1 MSDQPF
7 SRRAQFLL
15 GARDTTPMIVGA
27 IPFGF
32 LFGALAVNAGLSLF
46 GAMGMS
52 LFVFAGSAQFVAA
65 TMLTQGAAIAVIV
78 ATTFVVNIRHAL
90 YSASLAPHV
99 GHLPQRWLMPLGFLL
114 TDESFAVVVKRFSS
128 ASSQQNN
135 HWYFLGSGVAMY
147 VNWQICTLVGIF
159 VGNSLDGLS
168 QWGLEFALVV
178 TFIGIVIPMITDWPM
193 FLAAVV
199 GGGIALMAYD
209 LPHNLGLLV
218 ASLSA
223 IAVGFIAESFY
234 KSSRAVEPGK

>member
-1 MSDQPF
+1 MAGLPF
-7 SRRAQFLL
+7 TRRAQFLL

-65 TMLTQGAAIAVIV
+65 TMLTQGAAIAVII
-78 ATTFVVNIRHAL
+78 ATTFIVNVRHAL
-90 YSASLAPHV
+90 YSASLAPYL
-99 GHLPQRWLMPLGFLL
+99 GHLPQRWLIPLGFLL
-114 TDESFAVVVKRFSS
+114 TDESFAIVVKRFSS
-128 ASSQQNN
+128 VSSQQNN
-135 HWYFLGSGVAMY
+135 HWYFLGSGVSMY
-147 VNWQICTLVGIF
+147 VNWQVCTLAGIYA
-159 VGNSLDGLS
+159 GSQLQSLS

-178 TFIGIVIPMITDWPM
+178 TFIGIVIPMITEWPM
-193 FLAAVV
+193 FLTAIV
-199 GGGIALMAYD
+199 GAGVGLYAYD

-223 IAVGFIAESFY
+223 IAVGFIAETIFTSRQ
-234 KSSRAVEPGK
+234 KSEVAE